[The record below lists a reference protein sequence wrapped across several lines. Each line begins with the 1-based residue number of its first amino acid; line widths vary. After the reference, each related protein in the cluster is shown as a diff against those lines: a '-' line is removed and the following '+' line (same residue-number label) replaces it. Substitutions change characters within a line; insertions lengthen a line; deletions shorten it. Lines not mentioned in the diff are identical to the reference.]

1 MIRITQIFAILSV
14 ACGLFGCMA
23 EPSDTNSS
31 VATSAAQSSSST
43 QSSAASSVAP
53 AGDIALGRAYF
64 MQSTTQGDTAQL
76 PDQQTPLAAGK
87 SALLRAFITGSGNA
101 FAYRA
106 DVQFHYQLQNGET
119 GSVPLSGPILLPRSI
134 NEVYLSE
141 TYNAAIPAEIVQP
154 GTRYY
159 LSAQDANSTPEAN
172 TINNRYPAEGWADL
186 PVLNVPPLDL
196 VIVPVV
202 TKSINPNLT
211 DSRLQELLAL
221 TYQLY
226 PFPDINVEIKPAIT
240 YTGES
245 WPEMLKLVENIQI
258 ANGETD
264 RYYLGIAGHP
274 LTFETMNITA
284 GYAYIGRRVA
294 TSLPLADT
302 IAHELGHNFGREHAP
317 CGDAPGADAQ
327 YPYANGEI
335 GVYGLGPDG
344 LRFNDSYYD
353 VMSYCTPVWISDYTY
368 DAVINKVAA
377 ASSENVLNSKTNSDV
392 YVGSL
397 GLTKSTTPNNPEPL
411 LVINGE
417 LNSAAATTASI
428 DLMLPSKRYSSTQ
441 PTISD
446 YMAVIID
453 SNGNIAARQ
462 AFTPYQEDHGDGLHF
477 TVAITKTT
485 EARVLQI
492 RYRDTVLT
500 ERTLDHS
507 QTQVQK
513 PAAMTAVRTD
523 EDWVTLTNI
532 AQIPAIIRDENG
544 DALTIARASNIKV
557 FTRSNQLT
565 VNGKPVAISAP

>member
-1 MIRITQIFAILSV
+1 MIRTTQIFAILSV
-14 ACGLFGCMA
+14 ACSLFGCMA
-23 EPSDTNSS
+23 EPSNTSS
-31 VATSAAQSSSST
+31 SAAISSAQSST

-53 AGDIALGRAYF
+53 AGDISLGRAYF

-141 TYNAAIPAEIVQP
+141 TYNAAIPAEVVQP

-159 LSAQDANSTPEAN
+159 LSARDTNNTLEAN
-172 TINNRYPAEGWADL
+172 AANNRYPTEGWASL
-186 PVLNVPPLDL
+186 PVLSVQPLDL

-202 TKSINPNLT
+202 TKNINPNLT
-211 DSRLQELLAL
+211 DARLQELLAL

-226 PFPDINVEIKPAIT
+226 PFPDINVELKPAIT
-240 YTGES
+240 YEGES

-258 ANGETD
+258 ANEETN

-284 GYAYIGRRVA
+284 GYAYIGRKVA
-294 TSLPLADT
+294 TSLPFADT

-317 CGDAPGADAQ
+317 CGDAPGADSE

-335 GVYGLGPDG
+335 GVYGLGANG
-344 LRFNDSYYD
+344 LRFNDSHYD

-368 DAVINKVAA
+368 DAVIKKVAVSSN
-377 ASSENVLNSKTNSDV
+377 ASAFISKTTSATTANSLDLNKATTASNSD
-392 YVGSL
+392 S
-397 GLTKSTTPNNPEPL
+397 L
-411 LVINGE
+411 LVINGQ
-417 LNSAAATTASI
+417 LDNLAPTTASI
-428 DLMLPSKRYSSTQ
+428 DLMLPVKRYDSTQ
-441 PTISD
+441 ATSGD

-453 SNGNIAARQ
+453 TNGNIAARQ
-462 AFTPYQEDHGDGLHF
+462 AFEPYKEDHGDGLHF
-477 TVAITKTT
+477 TVAIAKKADAST
-485 EARVLQI
+485 LQI

-500 ERTLDHS
+500 TRTLNHN
-507 QTQVQK
+507 QIQK
-513 PAAMTAVRTD
+513 PTVITAERID
-523 EDWVTLTNI
+523 EDWVTLSNI
-532 AQIPAIIRDENG
+532 APIPAVIRDENG
-544 DALTIARASNIKV
+544 SALSIARSSNIKV
-557 FTRSNQLT
+557 FTRSNELT
-565 VNGKPVAISAP
+565 VDGKPVTVSAP